1 MTAHAT
7 PSRRAGRRAPSS
19 RAGTGEAHV
28 LSLPLPGLD
37 MPPATAAMTAGVDEA
52 GRGCLAGPVVA
63 AAVILP
69 EGCRIAGLNDSKALS
84 ERQREALAPVIRRT
98 ALAWGLGMVWPRRIE
113 AVNILQATF
122 EAMARAVACLGRS
135 RALPTLLLID
145 GDKTIPAPVLR
156 AALREP
162 EGLPRQTAIVGGDA
176 SQAAISAAS
185 ILAKTQRD
193 KLMIALDRRWPA
205 YGFARHKGY
214 GTAAHYAALRAHGP
228 CPLHRLTFRGV
239 LPDRADAHDDAGGTS
254 AKPVLQGS
262 LS

>member
-1 MTAHAT
+1 MTEHPAS
-7 PSRRAGRRAPSS
+7 SRRSGRRAPSS
-19 RAGTGEAHV
+19 RTGTDRARARR
-28 LSLPLPGLD
+28 LLLPGLD
-37 MPPATAAMTAGVDEA
+37 IPSATAAMIAGVDEA

-69 EGCRIAGLNDSKALS
+69 EGCRIAGLDDSKALS

-122 EAMARAVACLGRS
+122 EAMSRAVACLGRN

-156 AALREP
+156 AALREA

-185 ILAKTQRD
+185 VLAKTQRD
-193 KLMIALDRRWPA
+193 KLMIALDRRWPD

-239 LPDRADAHDDAGGTS
+239 LPDGPQAQDDAGENT
-254 AKPVLQGS
+254 AKPVLQGW